1 MNTSDNKPQ
10 FLVTYSCAA
19 CGQESGHPDNETP
32 TCYTCEA
39 TEGLTEI
46 SRQELTPEVLEA
58 RLRQSTENMFSN
70 LLAAYESM
78 SEEDKKNYFAGDTDA
93 EKEMLLLLDKAKKF
107 KDQIRDLNFRKSE
120 DSETQA
126 Q

>member
-1 MNTSDNKPQ
+1 M
-10 FLVTYSCAA
+10 
-19 CGQESGHPDNETP
+19 
-32 TCYTCEA
+32 
-39 TEGLTEI
+39 
-46 SRQELTPEVLEA
+46 LEA